1 MRVRSTGLGNDQ
13 MVAHVDSIKRLEGH
27 LLMTMVSTEPVRWRI
42 RIALNYKDI
51 LKIVRVGIFTI
62 LVYLITGLGSIFKEP
77 PAPSKY

>member
-1 MRVRSTGLGNDQ
+1 MRVRSTGLGNEQ
-13 MVAHVDSIKRLEGH
+13 MVAHIDSIKRLEGH

-51 LKIVRVGIFTI
+51 LRIIRVGIFNI
-62 LVYLITGLGSIFKEP
+62 LVYLVTGLGSIFKEP

>member
-13 MVAHVDSIKRLEGH
+13 MVAQIDSIKLLEGH

-42 RIALNYKDI
+42 RIALNYRDI
-51 LKIVRVGIFTI
+51 LKIVRVGVFII